1 MIHVNCLTVDRRSE
15 GYADCVPQA
24 ADYPVM
30 DCELKMAVAVSF
42 VLKTLNYKLKADIP
56 ADQGSTDHLVA
67 VCPGLMEGWIRT
79 VSLLA
84 YKVYTNVYKNL
95 KFLSSE
101 SATRVP

>member
-1 MIHVNCLTVDRRSE
+1 MSHQSTISIALYFIIYNETIKKQLIPFLVIHVNCLTVDRRSE

-56 ADQGSTDHLVA
+56 ADQGSMDHLVA
-67 VCPGLMEGWIRT
+67 VRPGLMEG
-79 VSLLA
+79 
-84 YKVYTNVYKNL
+84 
-95 KFLSSE
+95 
-101 SATRVP
+101 